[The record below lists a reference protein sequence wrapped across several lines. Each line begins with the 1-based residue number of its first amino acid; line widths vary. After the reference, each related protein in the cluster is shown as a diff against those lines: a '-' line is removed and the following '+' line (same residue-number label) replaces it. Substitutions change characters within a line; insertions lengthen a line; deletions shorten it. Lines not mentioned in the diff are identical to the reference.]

1 MCKNKFLFK
10 KPQLIPFALKYYLEN
25 YLKKPD
31 RILAGSDIAISEPM
45 GTWQKL
51 PDIPSYRYE
60 FGGTYL
66 NGKIYLIGGLT
77 VPSVYNVTRLC
88 ETYNV
93 ENHKWQRIKNFP
105 RIIHH
110 PSVIALNEKIYVIG
124 GNGLRITPYAFTY
137 VYDPLTN
144 AWEQKKSM
152 FTARGAL
159 GIAEVNGIIYA
170 IGGGTHKIAQNTN
183 EAYNAESDSWTKLA
197 PMLTRREHLSVAS
210 ASGLVFAMGG
220 YKKSLSECTDANEA
234 YNPEKDMWEKRS
246 PLPLKISG
254 FASCTIGDSIFIF
267 GGEQG
272 WSVSGEC
279 FEYKVKEDKW
289 YRRENIPTPRY
300 ACVAINANGKIH
312 LIGGNSILKG
322 YIFSL
327 AHEIFIP

>member
-1 MCKNKFLFK
+1 MFKNKLFFK
-10 KPQLIPFALKYYLEN
+10 KPQLIPFALKYYIEN
-25 YLKKPD
+25 YLKKPS
-31 RILAGSDIAISEPM
+31 RVLMGSGISISEPA
-45 GTWQKL
+45 GKWLKL
-51 PDIPSYRYE
+51 SDIPSYRYE

-77 VPSVYNVTRLC
+77 LPSVYNVTRLC
-88 ETYNV
+88 ETYDV
-93 ENHKWQRIKNFP
+93 ESDKWQRIKNFP

-110 PSVIALNEKIYVIG
+110 PGVLALNKKIYVIG
-124 GNGLRITPYAFTY
+124 GNGIRITPYAFSY

-144 AWEQKKSM
+144 EWEQKRNM
-152 FTARGAL
+152 PTARGAL
-159 GIAEVNGIIYA
+159 GIAEVNGTIYA
-170 IGGGTHKIAQNTN
+170 IGGGAHKIAQNAN
-183 EAYNAESDSWTKLA
+183 EAYSAENDSWTRLD
-197 PMLTRREHLSVAS
+197 PMPTRREHLSVVS
-210 ASGLVFAMGG
+210 ACGLVFAMGG

-234 YNPEKDMWEKRS
+234 YDPKKDLWEKRS

-254 FASCTIGDSIFIF
+254 FTSCAIGDSIFIF

-289 YRRENIPTPRY
+289 FRRENIPTPRY
-300 ACVAINANGKIH
+300 ACVSVNVKGQIH

-327 AHEIFIP
+327 AHEIFLP